1 MIAGGATLDVQLL
14 RIATAGSV
22 DDGKSTLVGR
32 LLLDSGSVFAD
43 QFDALSSGGSIDLA
57 LLTDGLRAEREQG
70 ITIDV
75 AHRYFSTARRR
86 FVLADTPGHVQYN
99 RNSISGMSA
108 ADVAV
113 VLVDARLSVQDQTR
127 RHLATA
133 ALLRVPHVVVAVN
146 KMDAVG
152 YDADRFAVVAQDV
165 LACTWQLGV
174 DDVTVIPVSALTGD
188 NVVRRGSTTDWYT
201 GPALLEHLEQVPV
214 APSARGAA
222 RLAVQ
227 CVLKDVRGNGDIVR
241 SYAGRLTS
249 GSLKA
254 GDEVVVLPCGA
265 RTTVTAVSR
274 LGEPTTEVFP
284 GDSVEVG
291 LADHVDVARGD
302 LIAAPATPVPV
313 GSFTAVLCALSDR
326 AVRPGAPVLVKHGTR
341 TVRAVPTEI
350 HAGLDLASLRYVPGL
365 ESVAGNDIA
374 VVTVRTAEPLP
385 VEDYAADRETGSFL
399 VLDADDGSTL
409 AAGMVG
415 DAPARRHAEP
425 DARPDGGG
433 SS

>member
-1 MIAGGATLDVQLL
+1 MAATSATLDVRLL

-43 QFDALSSGGSIDLA
+43 QFDALASGGSIDLA

-75 AHRYFSTARRR
+75 AHRYFSTTRRR
-86 FVLADTPGHVQYN
+86 FALADTPGHVQYN

-133 ALLRVPHVVVAVN
+133 ALLRVPHVLVTVN

-152 YDADRFAVVAQDV
+152 YDAGRFAAVARDV
-165 LACTWQLGV
+165 LACTRQLGI
-174 DDVTVIPVSALTGD
+174 DDVTVIPVSALAGD
-188 NVVRRGSTTDWYT
+188 NVVTRSSTMDWYT

-214 APSARGAA
+214 TPPAPGAA
-222 RLAVQ
+222 RLFVQ
-227 CVLKDVRGNGDIVR
+227 CVLKDVRGTGDIVR

-265 RTTVTAVSR
+265 TTTVTAVSR
-274 LGEPTTEVFP
+274 LGEPAEEVFP
-284 GDSVEVG
+284 GDSVELG
-291 LADHVDVARGD
+291 LADHVDVSRGD
-302 LIAAPATPVPV
+302 LIAAPVAPVPAA
-313 GSFTAVLCALSDR
+313 SFTAVLCAVSER
-326 AVRPGAPVLVKHGTR
+326 AVRPGDPVLVKHGTR
-341 TVRAVPTEI
+341 TVRAVLGEI
-350 HAGLDLASLRYVPGL
+350 HSGLDLETLRYVPGL
-365 ESVAGNDIA
+365 KSVGGNDIA
-374 VVTVRTAEPLP
+374 VVSVRTAEPLP
-385 VEDYAADRETGSFL
+385 VEDYATDRETGSFL
-399 VLDADDGSTL
+399 VLDADDGGTL
-409 AAGMVG
+409 AAGMAG
-415 DAPARRHAEP
+415 EMAT
-425 DARPDGGG
+425 RPRGGG
-433 SS
+433 PR